1 MPLAPLG
8 RLLQLPWQRYPVAMA
23 VMSVIYLAAWS
34 FPLWLGKSFAI
45 YIALAGH
52 AYASMFVGMFAAM
65 VWTSVCRAETH
76 LLPRFRRTLAEA
88 WMLHGLLLVVLPAAA
103 VQAVTGE
110 HGLLVA
116 AGLSLILATALASG
130 NGMAW
135 ANLVWFLPMLFG
147 FWPEVGK
154 ALWRALLDYPAGPL
168 PILGVAGLIATAVW
182 RRLMRVSDEAPT
194 LSPADISATDL
205 RHGPEAMRAAQ
216 MPAVARWLQALQH
229 TLAAAAFDR
238 VLVRLRRDPSAQA
251 GKALE
256 RILLPNAHPLGLLI
270 ETAMTLVFGSLVLLL
285 ISAQPGRGGTLPV
298 GMVGSYI
305 GLLTALR
312 FQQMHRAMLILR
324 PSLADVYLALR
335 PPSPEDFHRLVLI
348 AMRAALGPAL
358 LFAATLAGLAAFWL
372 YPEAQRW
379 PVFVGGTAGGLV
391 AALMGLG
398 LAVHLL
404 DSAKPRMIAGLVLLG
419 LLGSLPAAMI
429 VPTMAASWPAGAVFA
444 AFWLTLAA
452 TFLFHAERT
461 ALRHGLPFDPAH

>member
-1 MPLAPLG
+1 MALAPLG
-8 RLLQLPWQRYPVAMA
+8 RLLRLPWQRYPVAMI
-23 VMSVIYLAAWS
+23 VMGVIYLGAWS
-34 FPLWLGKSFAI
+34 FPLWLDQSFAI
-45 YIALAGH
+45 WIALAGH
-52 AYASMFVGMFAAM
+52 AYASMFVGTFAAM
-65 VWTSVCRAETH
+65 VCTSVCRAETH
-76 LLPRFRRTLAEA
+76 ILPGFRRTLAEA
-88 WMLHGLLLVVLPAAA
+88 WLLHGLLLVVLPAAA

-116 AGLSLILATALASG
+116 AGLSLLLATALASG

-135 ANLVWFLPMLFG
+135 ANLVWFLPMLLG
-147 FWPEVGK
+147 VWPEVGK
-154 ALWRALLDYPAGPL
+154 ALWLALLDYPAGPL

-182 RRLMRVSDEAPT
+182 RRLMRISDEAPT

-205 RHGPEAMRAAQ
+205 RHGPEAMRASQ
-216 MPAVARWLQALQH
+216 MPALARWLQGVQH

-238 VLVRLRRDPSAQA
+238 VLARLPRDPGKHA

-256 RILLPNAHPLGLLI
+256 RILLPNAHPFGLLI

-285 ISAQPGRGGTLPV
+285 ISAQPGRGTLPV

-335 PPSPEDFHRLVLI
+335 PPSPADFQRAVLR

-358 LFAATLAGLAAFWL
+358 LFAATLAVLVAFWL
-372 YPEAQRW
+372 YPEEQRW
-379 PVFVGGTAGGLV
+379 GVFVGGTLAGLV
-391 AALMGLG
+391 AALLGLG

-404 DSAKPRMIAGLVLLG
+404 DSSKPRMIAGLVLVG

-429 VPTMAASWPAGAVFA
+429 VPTMTASWTAGAVLA
-444 AFWLTLAA
+444 AFWLSVAAAFLA
-452 TFLFHAERT
+452 HAERT